1 MSPKKAT
8 ASGVVPYISASQSLP
23 EATLRTFIL
32 GGILAIVM
40 AGSNAYLSLKLG
52 STVSACIP
60 AAVISM
66 AILRMFKNSNILENN
81 IVQTV
86 ASSGEALAGTL
97 AMVLPALV
105 LIGYWQS
112 FPYALTTSIVLVGG
126 GLGVLATVPLRRAM
140 IVEGELKFPE
150 GVATAEV
157 LKAGAQSSDS
167 GLWTL
172 LSASLISALMKFTQ
186 SGWQFVADGINYWT
200 RSGNTLYG
208 GGSGFS
214 LAIVGA
220 GYIVGFRSC
229 LAVFI
234 GGIIAFFIGVPLY
247 STIMGVPADATSAYD
262 AAITIWSTKIRIIG
276 VGAMI
281 LGGVWT
287 VLELI
292 PALKS
297 AISSALGAMKNVKE
311 QGLNSIPRTERDI
324 PISWVAG
331 GSALF
336 TIPLYIILDYVMDH
350 SSIDVGLSG
359 YIALNLVLLVMSYI
373 LCFMASAI
381 ASYMCGVMGSSN
393 MPISGTLIMTVI
405 ILSFLLVTLL
415 GSYINFEIDPEAA
428 LSAGAIVIIITSI
441 VACAGAL
448 GGDNMQDLKSGQL
461 VGSTPWKQQG
471 MLMVGVVASAL
482 VIAPMFQLL
491 FEAYGIGDVLPR
503 EGMDPAKAL
512 SAPKAALIAALA
524 QAIFTH
530 SMDWVMIGIG
540 MAIAA
545 VTITIDKALVGM
557 GSSWRF
563 PVLAVALG
571 IYLPLDVTGPIFV
584 GGIIAGL
591 IDRSIKNKQKSS
603 KASLEAE
610 AATAKKN
617 GMLLASGFIA
627 GEALMGI
634 FLAIPFVMYQD
645 TDVFK
650 FIPAAIEPYR
660 SELGLLLTATILY
673 WFYRKASTLKKA

>member
-1 MSPKKAT
+1 MSPKKT
-8 ASGVVPYISASQSLP
+8 TTSGVVPYISASQSLP

-40 AGSNAYLSLKLG
+40 AGSNAYLALKLG

-66 AILRMFKNSNILENN
+66 AILKLFKNSNILENN

-112 FPYALTTSIVLVGG
+112 FPYALTTSIVLIGG
-126 GLGVLATVPLRRAM
+126 GLGVLVTVPLRRAM

-157 LKAGAQSSDS
+157 LKAGDQSSDS
-167 GLWTL
+167 GLWSL
-172 LSASLISALMKFTQ
+172 LSAGLISATMKFAQ

-200 RSGNTLYG
+200 RSGNTVYG
-208 GGSGFS
+208 GGTGFS
-214 LAIVGA
+214 LAIAGA

-234 GGIIAFFIGVPLY
+234 GGMIAFFIGVPLY
-247 STIMGVPADATSAYD
+247 STIMGLPADATSAYD
-262 AAITIWSTKIRIIG
+262 AAITIWSTKIRIVG

-292 PALKS
+292 PALKK
-297 AISSALGAMKNVKE
+297 AISSAVGAMKNVKE

-331 GSALF
+331 GSAVF
-336 TIPLYIILDYVMDH
+336 AIPLYIVLDYVMDH
-350 SSIDVGLSG
+350 SSIDMGLSG
-359 YIALNLVLLVMSYI
+359 YIALNLVLLVMSYV

-381 ASYMCGVMGSSN
+381 AAYMCGVMGSSN

-415 GSYINFEIDPEAA
+415 GSYINFEVDPEAA

-540 MAIAA
+540 MAIAVA
-545 VTITIDKALVGM
+545 TITIDKTLIAM

-571 IYLPLDVTGPIFV
+571 IYLPFDVTGPIFI
-584 GGIIAGL
+584 GGIVAGL
-591 IDRSIKNKQKSS
+591 IERSIKNKQKAS

-660 SELGLLLTATILY
+660 SELGLLLTAIILY
-673 WFYRKASTLKKA
+673 WFYRKASILKKA

>member
-1 MSPKKAT
+1 MSQKKA
-8 ASGVVPYISASQSLP
+8 ASSGVVPYISASQSLP

-32 GGILAIVM
+32 GAILAIVM

-97 AMVLPALV
+97 AMALPALI

-112 FPYALTTSIVLVGG
+112 FPYALTTSIVLIGG
-126 GLGVLATVPLRRAM
+126 GLGVLVTVPLRRAM

-157 LKAGAQSSDS
+157 LKAGDQSADS
-167 GLWTL
+167 GLWNL
-172 LSASLISALMKFTQ
+172 LSAGLISALMKFTQ
-186 SGWQFVADGINYWT
+186 TGWQFVADGINYWT
-200 RSGNTLYG
+200 RSGNTVYG
-208 GGSGFS
+208 GGTGFS
-214 LAIVGA
+214 LAIAGA

-234 GGIIAFFIGVPLY
+234 GGVIAFFIGVPLY
-247 STIMGVPADATSAYD
+247 SNIMGIPADATSAYD
-262 AAITIWSTKIRIIG
+262 AAITIWSSKIRIIG

-281 LGGVWT
+281 LSGVWT
-287 VLELI
+287 VVELI

-297 AISSALGAMKNVKE
+297 AISSALNAMKNVKE
-311 QGLNSIPRTERDI
+311 QGLSSIPRTERDI

-331 GSALF
+331 GSAIF
-336 TIPLYIILDYVMDH
+336 AIPLYIILDYVMDH

-359 YIALNLVLLVMSYI
+359 YIALNLVLLIMSYI
-373 LCFMASAI
+373 LCFMASAV
-381 ASYMCGVMGSSN
+381 AAYMCGVMGSSN

-415 GSYINFEIDPEAA
+415 GSYINFDIDPEAA

-512 SAPKAALIAALA
+512 SAPKAALIATLA

-530 SMDWVMIGIG
+530 SMDWIMIGIG
-540 MAIAA
+540 MAVAL
-545 VTITIDKALVGM
+545 VTIIIDKTLIAM
-557 GSSWRF
+557 NSSWRF

-571 IYLPLDVTGPIFV
+571 IYLPLDVTGPMFI
-584 GGIIAGL
+584 GGILAGL
-591 IDRSIKNKQKSS
+591 IERSIKRKQASS
-603 KASLEAE
+603 KASLEKE

-650 FIPAAIEPYR
+650 FIPAAIEPFR
-660 SELGLLLTATILY
+660 SELGLLFTAIVLY
-673 WFYRKASTLKKA
+673 WFYRKVTGMKKA